1 MYYTCIISYFNI
13 ISFIIYHMCFTVSYH
28 FFKKLSNPVF
38 SKEWSKKYPVSIEK
52 ELAKLLL

>member
-1 MYYTCIISYFNI
+1 
-13 ISFIIYHMCFTVSYH
+13 MCFTVSYH